1 MLSSSPA
8 LTPSSDAAKD
18 DGSLGTFH
26 RVQLLRQQLELQT
39 QQTQFIVAQVQHLKD
54 QLAAET
60 AARIEAQV
68 GKLIVCLII
77 AINIFVSKNHTC
89 FKLCGQLS

>member
-1 MLSSSPA
+1 VLSSSPI

-18 DGSLGTFH
+18 DGSSFGAYH
-26 RVQLLRQQLELQT
+26 RVQLLRQQLELQS

-68 GKLIVCLII
+68 G
-77 AINIFVSKNHTC
+77 N
-89 FKLCGQLS
+89 